1 MLRVFSLDLLSIIV
15 YIKYMKTMIN
25 LITKEIY
32 TMNIDKYAEL
42 NNKVDSLL
50 AETNKK
56 MTDLIDQY
64 NESIEDDEDST
75 EIDTVDLDA
84 KFDDLADY
92 IEDYS

>member
-15 YIKYMKTMIN
+15 YIKYMKT
-25 LITKEIY
+25 TKGEN
-32 TMNIDKYAEL
+32 TMTIEQL

-64 NESIEDDEDST
+64 NESIEDDEDAT

>member
-1 MLRVFSLDLLSIIV
+1 MYRVFSLDLSSKIV
-15 YIKYMKTMIN
+15 YIKYMKT
-25 LITKEIY
+25 TKGEN

-64 NESIEDDEDST
+64 NESIEDDEDAT

>member
-64 NESIEDDEDST
+64 NECESNEDKQV
-75 EIDTVDLDA
+75 DTVDLDH
-84 KFDDLADY
+84 KFTDLSDY
-92 IEDYS
+92 IYDYSE

>member
-15 YIKYMKTMIN
+15 YINHMKT
-25 LITKEIY
+25 TKGEN
-32 TMNIDKYAEL
+32 TMTIEEL

-64 NESIEDDEDST
+64 NESNEDN
-75 EIDTVDLDA
+75 EIDTVDLDY
-84 KFDDLADY
+84 KFTELTDY
-92 IEDYS
+92 IYDYS

>member
-1 MLRVFSLDLLSIIV
+1 
-15 YIKYMKTMIN
+15 
-25 LITKEIY
+25 
-32 TMNIDKYAEL
+32 MNIDKYAEL
-42 NNKVDSLL
+42 NNAIDTLL

-56 MTDLIDQY
+56 MTDLIDSY
-64 NESIEDDEDST
+64 NESIENDEDST

>member
-15 YIKYMKTMIN
+15 YIKYMKT
-25 LITKEIY
+25 TKGEN
-32 TMNIDKYAEL
+32 TMTIEEL

-64 NESIEDDEDST
+64 NDCESNEDKQV
-75 EIDTVDLDA
+75 DTVDLDH
-84 KFDDLADY
+84 KFTDLSDY
-92 IEDYS
+92 IYDYSE

>member
-1 MLRVFSLDLLSIIV
+1 MD
-15 YIKYMKTMIN
+15 IN
-25 LITKEIY
+25 
-32 TMNIDKYAEL
+32 KYAKL
-42 NNKVDSLL
+42 NNAIDTLL

>member
-15 YIKYMKTMIN
+15 YIKYMKT
-25 LITKEIY
+25 TKGEN
-32 TMNIDKYAEL
+32 TMTFEEL

-64 NESIEDDEDST
+64 NESNEDN
-75 EIDTVDLDA
+75 EIDTVDLDY
-84 KFDDLADY
+84 KFTELTDY
-92 IEDYS
+92 IYDYS

>member
-1 MLRVFSLDLLSIIV
+1 
-15 YIKYMKTMIN
+15 MIN

-32 TMNIDKYAEL
+32 NTMTIEEL

-64 NESIEDDEDST
+64 NESIEDDEDAT

-84 KFDDLADY
+84 KFDDLAEY

>member
-15 YIKYMKTMIN
+15 YINHMKT
-25 LITKEIY
+25 TKGEN
-32 TMNIDKYAEL
+32 TMTFEEL

-64 NESIEDDEDST
+64 NESNEDN
-75 EIDTVDLDA
+75 EIDTVDLDY
-84 KFDDLADY
+84 KFDELSDY
-92 IEDYS
+92 IYDYS